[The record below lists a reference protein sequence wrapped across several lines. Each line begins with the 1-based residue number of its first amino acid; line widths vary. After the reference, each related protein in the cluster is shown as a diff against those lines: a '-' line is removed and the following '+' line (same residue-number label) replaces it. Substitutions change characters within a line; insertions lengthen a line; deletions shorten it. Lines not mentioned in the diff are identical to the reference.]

1 MQHLQK
7 LSKKLRNIY
16 RAIGIIG
23 FIFISI
29 SFILFLLGKRNT
41 ASSLFE
47 YVFSIVFYACVILC
61 FFLIIIKPERLEYF
75 AIISFAYSFMMIS
88 NNPAIILAIPMAFIG
103 IATLTLRG
111 FFTKRKILKI
121 SLLIIIYLTLIFSNL
136 RFGFSDFLNSF
147 LDLLACFF
155 LVTVLLVFIQR
166 YIKLKVHQTYV
177 PIFDL
182 TEYKDLTEQ
191 DKKIIKLLNDGE
203 KYDWIAGNLKI
214 ATPTLK
220 KKVRRIFDILDVS
233 DLVNFHVIIGG
244 RQIIYTK
251 EELDVWKEENN

>member
-1 MQHLQK
+1 M
-7 LSKKLRNIY
+7 
-16 RAIGIIG
+16 
-23 FIFISI
+23 
-29 SFILFLLGKRNT
+29 
-41 ASSLFE
+41 
-47 YVFSIVFYACVILC
+47 
-61 FFLIIIKPERLEYF
+61 
-75 AIISFAYSFMMIS
+75 
-88 NNPAIILAIPMAFIG
+88 
-103 IATLTLRG
+103 
-111 FFTKRKILKI
+111 
-121 SLLIIIYLTLIFSNL
+121 
-136 RFGFSDFLNSF
+136 
-147 LDLLACFF
+147 
-155 LVTVLLVFIQR
+155 
-166 YIKLKVHQTYV
+166 KVHQTYV